1 MSAPSSVQTMTDSEH
16 PERYRLL
23 VGSAAEAVDALRDRF
38 GTRGRVVSVQQ
49 VGGSGFGW
57 FLKKPRLEVVVEIG
71 SVKKTPAADPE
82 TWPKPMPS
90 PNPAPKPAPGGK
102 GNDAAVAV
110 LRALGLDRVMIERIR
125 ADLGADWASLS
136 KADVVART
144 GGWLHEQF
152 RSRPSTP
159 MGNRRVFI
167 GGCGAGK
174 TTALCKLLARE
185 VFVEGRSAAVLKL
198 DAGQPNAS
206 DGLAAFCE
214 VLGVPLFRSPVET
227 EEIDDETILYL
238 DLPGMTPDDPSDLT
252 VSETL
257 DRLRID
263 SRVLVVNAAYD
274 ADLIAE
280 ALTAGDQFG
289 ATHVVYTHLDEL
301 RAWGKLW
308 RFVLHRRVEPLFFS
322 SGPNLAGDMEDD
334 PVTSLLNRT
343 FTARRADGADIASN
357 S

>member
-1 MSAPSSVQTMTDSEH
+1 MIAPSPVQTMTDSEH
-16 PERYRLL
+16 PERYRFL
-23 VGSAAEAVDALRDRF
+23 VGSAAEAVGALRDRF

-71 SVKKTPAADPE
+71 SEKKVPADDPE
-82 TWPKPMPS
+82 TWPKPTPS
-90 PNPAPKPAPGGK
+90 SNPAPNPAPNGE
-102 GNDAAVAV
+102 GNGAAEAV
-110 LRALGLDRVMIERIR
+110 LRALGFDRVMIERIR
-125 ADLGADWASLS
+125 VDLGAEWASLS

-144 GGWLHEQF
+144 GGWLRDQC

-185 VFVEGRSAAVLKL
+185 VFMEGRSAAVLKL

-214 VLGVPLFRSPVET
+214 VLGVPLFRSPVEA
-227 EEIDDETILYL
+227 EEIDDQTILYL
-238 DLPGMTPDDPSDLT
+238 DLPGMTPSDPSD
-252 VSETL
+252 VSVCETL

-274 ADLIAE
+274 SDLIAE
-280 ALTAGDQFG
+280 ALTTGDQFG

-301 RAWGKLW
+301 RGWGKLW
-308 RFVLHRRVEPLFFS
+308 RFVLHRRVEPLFLS

-343 FTARRADGADIASN
+343 FTARRADRAGLASK

>member
-1 MSAPSSVQTMTDSEH
+1 MNAPSPVQPLTESGH
-16 PERYRLL
+16 PDRYRLL
-23 VGSAAEAVDALRDRF
+23 VSSAAEAVEALRERF

-71 SVKKTPAADPE
+71 PEKKTPVADPE
-82 TWPKPMPS
+82 TWPKPIP
-90 PNPAPKPAPGGK
+90 PKKPAADPVANGE
-102 GNDAAVAV
+102 GNGAAEAV
-110 LRALGLDRVMIERIR
+110 LRALGLDRVMIERVR
-125 ADLGADWASLS
+125 VDLGAEWTSSS
-136 KADVVART
+136 KADIVTRT
-144 GGWLHEQF
+144 GAWLLDQG

-159 MGNRRVFI
+159 MSNRRVFI
-167 GGCGAGK
+167 GGCGVGK

-227 EEIDDETILYL
+227 EEIDGETILYL
-238 DLPGMTPDDPSDLT
+238 DLPGTIPGDSSDAT
-252 VSETL
+252 VRETL
-257 DRLRID
+257 DRLRFG
-263 SRVLVVNAAYD
+263 SRILVVNAAYD
-274 ADLIAE
+274 SDLIAE
-280 ALTAGDQFG
+280 TLAAGDQFG

-301 RAWGKLW
+301 RRWGKLW

-334 PVTSLLNRT
+334 PVSCLLNRT
-343 FTARRADGADIASN
+343 FTERRADGAGVAPKS
-357 S
+357 